1 MKKLLL
7 TGIAALLLA
16 TGAAHAQPS
25 KLPNEM
31 MGEWCWDKFVDD
43 DDDVSHYW
51 REEDAPS
58 CDDVLVLE
66 QTRASFRRPISS
78 MPPTNCEFNSIE
90 VADPGTYRIRANCEQ
105 HWKFRACTHKST
117 TLIDVRLAPTSGA
130 KLGCLRVCPSL

>member
-105 HWKFRACTHKST
+105 HWKFSNAPDEIERSQKYFEIQIFEKQLQVA
-117 TLIDVRLAPTSGA
+117 DVSEG
-130 KLGCLRVCPSL
+130 